1 MPNQIPEE
9 IKENRYHELMAL
21 QAEIS
26 EELHQE
32 MEDKEL
38 TVVIEGFDEENPELA
53 AARSYREAP
62 EIDGNIFVENA
73 GDLEI
78 GDFVK
83 VRILQG
89 FTYEM
94 VAERV

>member
-1 MPNQIPEE
+1 
-9 IKENRYHELMAL
+9 MAL

-32 MEDKEL
+32 LEGSEL
-38 TVVIEGFDEENPELA
+38 DVVIEGFDEENTSLA
-53 AARSYREAP
+53 VARSYREAP

-73 GDLEI
+73 GNLHI
-78 GDFVK
+78 GEFTK

-89 FTYEM
+89 FTYEL
-94 VAERV
+94 VAEQV

>member
-26 EELHQE
+26 EEIHQN
-32 MEDKEL
+32 MED
-38 TVVIEGFDEENPELA
+38 TVLDAIIEGFDEENAELA

-62 EIDGNIFVENA
+62 EIDGNIFVEGA
-73 GDLEI
+73 GNLQI
-78 GDFVK
+78 GDCVK

-94 VAERV
+94 VAEIV